1 MLNNVINNYLSI
13 QQNINKAKLS
23 SPNVEIISVSK
34 TFQMDKIMPLV
45 LNGNIHFGENKVQE
59 ADSKWT
65 EVLEKKPQIRLHM
78 IGKLQSNKAKK
89 ALQIFHY
96 IHSLDSKKLAD
107 ILSKCENELNKKLS
121 YFIQVNV
128 GNESQKSGILPN
140 EIDQFYTYCSREKNL
155 NIIGLMAIPPNDGN
169 EDKHF
174 QFLYEANASLGLK
187 ELSIGMSAD
196 YLIALKHSPTFLRIG
211 SSIFGPRS

>member
-211 SSIFGPRS
+211 SSIFGNRV

>member
-155 NIIGLMAIPPNDGN
+155 NIVGLMAIPPNDGN

-211 SSIFGPRS
+211 SSIFGPRN

>member
-155 NIIGLMAIPPNDGN
+155 NIVGLMAIPPNDGN

>member
-78 IGKLQSNKAKK
+78 LGKLQSNKAKK

-155 NIIGLMAIPPNDGN
+155 NIVGLMAIPPNDGN

>member
-1 MLNNVINNYLSI
+1 
-13 QQNINKAKLS
+13 
-23 SPNVEIISVSK
+23 
-34 TFQMDKIMPLV
+34 MPLV

-187 ELSIGMSAD
+187 ELSIGISAD
-196 YLIALKHSPTFLRIG
+196 YLLALKHSPTFLRIG